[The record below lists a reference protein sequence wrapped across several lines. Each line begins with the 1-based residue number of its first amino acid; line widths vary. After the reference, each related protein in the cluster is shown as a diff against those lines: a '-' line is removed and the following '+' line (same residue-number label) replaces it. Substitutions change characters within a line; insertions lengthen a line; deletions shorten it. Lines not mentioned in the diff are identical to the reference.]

1 MNERNTFDNESNVKE
16 ESFENYEKTQNGL
29 NVVLPKCSVVMIR
42 IKK

>member
-1 MNERNTFDNESNVKE
+1 MNAFNTFDNDSNVKE

-29 NVVLPKCSVVMIR
+29 SVVIPKCSVVMIR